1 MKRIVPLSLPFS
13 LVVTL
18 AACGG
23 SKDAKQD
30 ACTGVTAPCVP
41 IAAGTSESV
50 ISAAFVTAA
59 PNSTIAFAAGTY
71 SFTNSLNLANVA
83 GVTIRGAGSD
93 ATDATK
99 QTVLDFS
106 TVVGSGEGI
115 VADTTNQVLFLD
127 FIARDT
133 KGNGIKVINSDG
145 VTWRNVKTLW
155 SNPDGHTH
163 GAYGLYPVQSHN
175 VLIEGCEVAGAADAG
190 VYVGQSDHII
200 VRNNDVHDNVAGI
213 EIENSSYADVH
224 DNQAYDNVGG
234 ILVFNMPDLALN
246 EGGWNHV
253 FNNQI
258 TNNNTANFAR
268 RGSSV
273 ARVPGGTGAF
283 VLAGHDIEVDHNTFS
298 GNNAAAFSIVSYAI
312 TGDSRL
318 ADPSSLQYGYAA
330 KIWPARVYVHDNT
343 FSDNG
348 AQPKVTTPSDC
359 PDPTATDAAADCP
372 DPVAYELGEILGASA
387 QYVSATGHVA
397 SLVYDGIVD
406 PTATTSTWGG
416 TANNPMSVC
425 LANNG
430 TADFL
435 NMHFDQSGPL
445 LLMSDP
451 TGLGLM
457 STDMSTYASC
467 TLPALP
473 AVTVTAR

>member
-1 MKRIVPLSLPFS
+1 MKRVRTLISFS
-13 LVVTL
+13 LAVAL
-18 AACGG
+18 AACG
-23 SKDAKQD
+23 SSSSEPD
-30 ACTGVTAPCVP
+30 ACTDVTGPCVP
-41 IAAGTSESV
+41 FAPGASESA
-50 ISAAFVTAA
+50 ISTAFVTAK
-59 PNSTIAFAAGTY
+59 PGTTIAFAAGTY

-93 ATDATK
+93 TTDATK
-99 QTVLDFS
+99 KTVLDFS

-115 VADTTNQVLFLD
+115 VADTTDQILFVD

-133 KGNGIKVINSDG
+133 KGNGIKVINSNG

-175 VLIEGCEVAGAADAG
+175 VLIENCEVAGAADAG

-224 DNQAYDNVGG
+224 DNKAHDNVGG
-234 ILVFNMPDLALN
+234 ILIFNMPDLAIN

-283 VLAGHDIEVDHNTFS
+283 VLAGHDVEIDHNTIS

-312 TGDSRL
+312 TGDARL
-318 ADPSSLQYGYAA
+318 ADPASLDYGYGR
-330 KIWPARVYVHDNT
+330 KMWPARVYVHDNS
-343 FSDNG
+343 FSGNG
-348 AQPKVTTPSDC
+348 DHPNVATPSNC

-372 DPVAYELGEILGASA
+372 DPIAWELGEILAA
-387 QYVSATGHVA
+387 TAVYVSGTGKVA
-397 SLVYDGIVD
+397 PVVYDGIVD
-406 PTATTSTWGG
+406 PNANWGG
-416 TANNPMSVC
+416 TAKNPMNIC
-425 LANNG
+425 LGQNG
-430 TADFL
+430 DADFL
-435 NMHFDQSGPL
+435 DMQFDKSGPL
-445 LLMSDP
+445 LLKSNP
-451 TGLGLM
+451 AGLGLM
-457 STDMSTYASC
+457 STDPSSHESC
-467 TLPALP
+467 TMPALP
-473 AVTVTAR
+473 PITVSAR